1 MNLIN
6 TVAISDYKVNI
17 YEALRYMGAD
27 KSTDDRLLSL
37 VKAIASELF
46 EICRPLACYTEIEVN
61 VDGDLLNL
69 GFARVKSDALAKNL
83 KGCKKAVIF
92 AATLGVDFDR
102 FLNLKQITSPAEA
115 LVLDAVGSA
124 AIEGVCDAAQNIVKE
139 HFACN
144 IRPRFSPGYG
154 DFDISFQKN
163 IIEILNTNKNIG
175 LAVSDSL
182 MMIPTKSVTAVIGM
196 E

>member
-27 KSTDDRLLSL
+27 KSTDERLLSL

-102 FLNLKQITSPAEA
+102 FLNLKQITSPTEA

-144 IRPRFSPGYG
+144 MRPRFSPGYG

-163 IIEILNTNKNIG
+163 IIEILNTKKNIG